1 MINLSDAGGR
11 IMYSYKELSELA
23 GYADRVFNMINVMNE
38 LAENRFVKP
47 LSTSGQEFVVD
58 RISGVTKY
66 DQNCRIVTYL

>member
-1 MINLSDAGGR
+1 
-11 IMYSYKELSELA
+11 
-23 GYADRVFNMINVMNE
+23 MINVMNE